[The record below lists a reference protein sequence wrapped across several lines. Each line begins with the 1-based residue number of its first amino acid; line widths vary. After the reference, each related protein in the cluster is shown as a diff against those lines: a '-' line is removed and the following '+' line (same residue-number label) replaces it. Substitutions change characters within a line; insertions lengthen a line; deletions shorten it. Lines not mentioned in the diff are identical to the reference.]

1 MFTEFKNA
9 HGFWQ
14 HAWILTK
21 GLLKLLLFIAKII
34 IFIILGIFAILFD
47 GSDIPEQKQTVT
59 KYIYYP
65 YQQSKSRW
73 DK

>member
-14 HAWILTK
+14 HVWILTK
-21 GLLKLLLFIAKII
+21 GLLKLLLFSAKII
-34 IFIILGIFAILFD
+34 IFIILGIFAILLD

-65 YQQSKSRW
+65 YQPSKSRW

>member
-14 HAWILTK
+14 HALVVAK
-21 GLLKLLLFIAKII
+21 GLIKLLFFIAKII